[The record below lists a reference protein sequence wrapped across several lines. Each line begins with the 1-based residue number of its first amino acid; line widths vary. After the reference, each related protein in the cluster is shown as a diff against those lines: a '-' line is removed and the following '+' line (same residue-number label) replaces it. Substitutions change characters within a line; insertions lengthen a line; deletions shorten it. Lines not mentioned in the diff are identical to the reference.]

1 MTVDTI
7 IDELESCDFY
17 GNVGDISFWIATEDD
32 DGFVIEVEKIEQTA
46 APAAD
51 RLKTAYKLMFLYP
64 NCTPDDRSLKTWDML
79 QKATNVNF
87 RLLIPEQNR
96 PMAHDYAILEL
107 SYRNDLRDVI
117 NLCEDVAKS
126 LRLGGVMPEG
136 AGQYFE
142 ALFRPDT
149 PTSHHVNTMSRHFN

>member
-1 MTVDTI
+1 MTVDKI
-7 IDELESCDFY
+7 IDELESCDYY
-17 GNVGDISFWIATEDD
+17 GNVGDISFWIANKDD

-51 RLKTAYKLMFLYP
+51 LLKTAYKLMFLYP
-64 NCTPDDRSLKTWDML
+64 ACTPDDRSLKTWDML
-79 QKATNVNF
+79 QKATNVDF

-96 PMAHDYAILEL
+96 PMAHDYATLEL

-126 LRLGGVMPEG
+126 LRLGGVMPDD
-136 AGQYFE
+136 AGPYFE
-142 ALFRPDT
+142 ALFKPDT
-149 PTSHHVNTMSRHFN
+149 SRLSHVNSMNRHFN